1 METAK
6 KYSIL
11 IVDDDKFLLDM
22 YSIKFTEQGFAVETA
37 VSGPDAL
44 QKVDGGLMSDIFLV
58 DIVMPVMDG
67 FELIQHLIQRQKEK
81 RSAIIVLSNLGQKE
95 DVEKGLALGADGYI
109 VKASATPSEVVEK
122 VVEIVSHR
130 PASPDLKQI

>member
-1 METAK
+1 MDK

-11 IVDDDKFLLDM
+11 IVDDDKFLTDM
-22 YSIKFTEQGFAVETA
+22 YSVKFSEKGFVVETA
-37 VSGPDAL
+37 SSGPDAL
-44 QKVDGGLMSDIFLV
+44 QKVDGGLSPDIFLV
-58 DIVMPVMDG
+58 DIVMPMMDG
-67 FELIQHLIQRQKEK
+67 FELVQHLVQRQKDK

-122 VVEIVSHR
+122 VVEIVEH
-130 PASPDLKQI
+130 KK

>member
-1 METAK
+1 METDK

-11 IVDDDKFLLDM
+11 IVDDDKFLIDM
-22 YSIKFTEQGFAVETA
+22 YSIKFTEKGFSVETA
-37 VSGPDAL
+37 ASGPEAL
-44 QKVDGGLMSDIFLV
+44 QKVDGGLVPDIFLV
-58 DIVMPVMDG
+58 DIVMPTMDG

-109 VKASATPSEVVEK
+109 VKASATPTEVVEK
-122 VVEIVSHR
+122 VVEIVSHK
-130 PASPDLKQI
+130 S

>member
-1 METAK
+1 MEADK

-11 IVDDDKFLLDM
+11 IVDDDKFLTDM
-22 YSIKFTEQGFAVETA
+22 YSLKFVEKGFTVESA
-37 VSGPDAL
+37 GSGPGAL
-44 QKVDGGLMSDIFLV
+44 QKVDAGLAPDIFLV
-58 DIVMPVMDG
+58 DIVMPTMDG

-109 VKASATPSEVVEK
+109 VKASATPTEVVEK
-122 VVEIVSHR
+122 VVEIISHR
-130 PASPDLKQI
+130 V